1 VESSRDC
8 VEIFASLS
16 QEELNALNAIAAGKI
31 GTVSITQLG
40 KLKSLELIH
49 HDGRNVALT
58 TNGQAVVAL
67 VDRTR

>member
-40 KLKSLELIH
+40 KLKSFDLIH
-49 HDGRNVALT
+49 HDG
-58 TNGQAVVAL
+58 L
-67 VDRTR
+67 VITVTGKGREIADFC